1 MVVGQKMTR
10 KPVTVA
16 PDATLA
22 TVRKKMGGKFRR
34 VPVVEDGRMVGIVTD
49 RDLREHIGMLDKTK
63 VNAVMTKKVVTV
75 TFATP
80 IERAARLLLRR
91 KIGGLPVVDD
101 GKLVGIITTSD
112 LLKALV
118 GLVGG
123 AEEGAVR
130 IDLVLASEDAE
141 TNPMVAATQVV
152 GEEAGEILGL
162 GTYQPE
168 DEESPILYVR
178 VPAEDAQRV
187 ADALAEKG
195 FDVLAV
201 HE

>member
-1 MVVGQKMTR
+1 MLVGQKMTK

-16 PDATLA
+16 PDVTLA
-22 TVRKKMGGKFRR
+22 AARKKMGGKFRR
-34 VPVVEDGRMVGIVTD
+34 VPVVENGTMVGILTD
-49 RDLREHIGMLDKTK
+49 RDLRQHTGMLDKTK

-75 TFATP
+75 TSATP

-112 LLKALV
+112 LLQALV

-123 AEEGAVR
+123 AEDEATR
-130 IDLVLASEDAE
+130 IDLVLTSDAE
-141 TNPMVAATQVV
+141 TNPMMAAARVV
-152 GEEAGEILGL
+152 DEEAGEILGL

-168 DEESPILYVR
+168 DEESPIFYVR
-178 VPAEDAQRV
+178 VPADDAQRV
-187 ADALAEKG
+187 AGALAQNG

-201 HE
+201 YE

>member
-1 MVVGQKMTR
+1 
-10 KPVTVA
+10 
-16 PDATLA
+16 
-22 TVRKKMGGKFRR
+22 
-34 VPVVEDGRMVGIVTD
+34 
-49 RDLREHIGMLDKTK
+49 DKTK
-63 VNAVMTKKVVTV
+63 VNAVMTKKVLTV
-75 TFATP
+75 TSATP

-130 IDLVLASEDAE
+130 IDLVLTSEDAE
-141 TNPMVAATQVV
+141 TNPMVAATQIVD
-152 GEEAGEILGL
+152 EEAGEVLGL
-162 GTYQPE
+162 GTYQLE
-168 DEESPILYVR
+168 DEESPIFYVR
-178 VPAEDAQRV
+178 VPADDAQRV
-187 ADALAEKG
+187 AGALAEKG

>member
-1 MVVGQKMTR
+1 MVVGQKMTK
-10 KPVTVA
+10 KPVTIA
-16 PDATLA
+16 PDASLA
-22 TVRKKMGGKFRR
+22 AVRKKMGGKFRR
-34 VPVVEDGRMVGIVTD
+34 VPVVENGKMVGIVTD
-49 RDLREHIGMLDKTK
+49 RDLREHKGMLDKTK

-75 TFATP
+75 TSATP

-118 GLVGG
+118 RLVGG
-123 AEEGAVR
+123 EEGVTR
-130 IDLVLASEDAE
+130 IDLVLTSDAE
-141 TNPMVAATQVV
+141 TNPMLAATQIV
-152 GEEAGEILGL
+152 GEEAGEVLGL

-168 DEESPILYVR
+168 DEESPIFYVR
-178 VPAEDAQRV
+178 VPADEAQRV
-187 ADALAEKG
+187 AGALAEKG

>member
-1 MVVGQKMTR
+1 MVVGQKMTK

-16 PDATLA
+16 PDASLA
-22 TVRKKMGGKFRR
+22 AARKKMGGKFRR
-34 VPVVEDGRMVGIVTD
+34 VPVVENGTIVGIVTD
-49 RDLREHIGMLDKTK
+49 RDLREHKGMLDKTK

-75 TFATP
+75 TSATP

-123 AEEGAVR
+123 AEEGATR
-130 IDLVLASEDAE
+130 IDLVLTSDAE
-141 TNPMVAATQVV
+141 TNPMLAATQIVD
-152 GEEAGEILGL
+152 EEAAEVLGL

-168 DEESPILYVR
+168 DEESPIFYVR
-178 VPAEDAQRV
+178 VPADEAQRV
-187 ADALAEKG
+187 AGALAEKG

>member
-1 MVVGQKMTR
+1 MVVGQKMTK

-34 VPVVEDGRMVGIVTD
+34 VPVVEDGKMVGIVTD
-49 RDLREHIGMLDKTK
+49 RDLREHTGMLDKTK

-75 TFATP
+75 TSATP

-130 IDLVLASEDAE
+130 IDLVLASDAE

-152 GEEAGEILGL
+152 
-162 GTYQPE
+162 
-168 DEESPILYVR
+168 
-178 VPAEDAQRV
+178 
-187 ADALAEKG
+187 
-195 FDVLAV
+195 
-201 HE
+201 